1 MSQAR
6 MAAGALYPDA
16 AVTLYEVAQTR
27 AVLCAAAFDRDDRAQ
42 TLCRDGQVLLSND
55 EEVLE

>member
-1 MSQAR
+1 

-42 TLCRDGQVLLSND
+42 TLCRDGQLLLSND